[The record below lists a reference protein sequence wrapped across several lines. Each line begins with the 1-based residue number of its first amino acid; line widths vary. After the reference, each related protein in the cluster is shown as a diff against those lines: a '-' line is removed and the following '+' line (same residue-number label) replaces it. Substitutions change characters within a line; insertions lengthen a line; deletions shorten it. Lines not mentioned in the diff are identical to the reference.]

1 MLFLVA
7 TLVIGSLP
15 DAGEPSVP
23 AVPFGSARDLIAVG
37 MTKIEVDHLLP
48 REEFG
53 GGVLVGKKGLLVYY
67 SRVKLEIIY
76 VDDKVYRVREKDYDT
91 GRK

>member
-1 MLFLVA
+1 
-7 TLVIGSLP
+7 
-15 DAGEPSVP
+15 
-23 AVPFGSARDLIAVG
+23 

-67 SRVKLEIIY
+67 CRVKLEIIY